1 MPGQPP
7 EIFRPRALRVGGPG
21 LEIPKMD
28 CVRDGDA
35 EHGQVLHVLSQDDW
49 SGFQDEDAMAMRFV
63 SGKEMLRKRRAEG
76 APADD
81 DDVEGASIRTKALVG
96 APLGLVQAITDVAA
110 QDITAEVSRLR
121 ERGRGHEILLPHGDA
136 LRRA

>member
-1 MPGQPP
+1 
-7 EIFRPRALRVGGPG
+7 
-21 LEIPKMD
+21 MD
-28 CVRDGDA
+28 CVGDGDA
-35 EHGQVLHVLSQDDW
+35 EHREVLHVLSQDDW

-76 APADD
+76 TPTDD
-81 DDVEGASIRTKALVG
+81 DDVEGAGIRAKALVG

-136 LRRA
+136 LRRARIFCTF